1 MPTHMQQMR
10 FLFAP
15 GMTPQT
21 FWTQHPSGAPML
33 VGWAGGP
40 KADAIQDG
48 NQMLAQALRS
58 LERIFSLAV
67 HSLDAKLRN
76 WYMHEWQS
84 DPYTL
89 GAYSYAPIG
98 AVDCSATMAEPVDN
112 TLFFAG
118 EHTDITGH
126 WGTVH
131 GALRSG
137 LRAAQQ
143 VLRASS

>member
-1 MPTHMQQMR
+1 MR
-10 FLFAP
+10 FLFAH
-15 GMTPQT
+15 GMTPAT
-21 FWTQHPSGAPML
+21 YWTQHPRDIPVLIAWL
-33 VGWAGGP
+33 GGP
-40 KADAIQDG
+40 KADAIRDPRP
-48 NQMLAQALRS
+48 LPAQALRS
-58 LERIFSLAV
+58 LERIFSLPP
-67 HSLDAKLRN
+67 HSLDAELRN
-76 WYMHEWQS
+76 WHTHDWQS

-89 GAYSYAPIG
+89 GAYSYAPVG
-98 AVDCSATMAEPVDN
+98 ASTAPQQWRSRVEN

-143 VLRASS
+143 VLSEY

>member
-1 MPTHMQQMR
+1 
-10 FLFAP
+10 
-15 GMTPQT
+15 MTPAVY
-21 FWTQHPSGAPML
+21 WTQHPRETPML
-33 VGWAGGP
+33 VGWVGGP
-40 KADAIQDG
+40 KADARR
-48 NQMLAQALRS
+48 QMQNSFSPRLCVRS
-58 LERIFSLAV
+58 SASSRSPPQ
-67 HSLDAKLRN
+67 SLDAELRN
-76 WYMHEWQS
+76 WYLHDWQS

-89 GAYSYAPIG
+89 GAYSYAPVG
-98 AVDCSATMAEPVDN
+98 AVDCSAEMANPVDN

-143 VLRASS
+143 LLSASS

>member
-1 MPTHMQQMR
+1 MR
-10 FLFAP
+10 FLFGP

-21 FWTQHPSGAPML
+21 FWTQHPSDTPML
-33 VGWAGGP
+33 IGWAGGP
-40 KADAIQDG
+40 EADAMDHP
-48 NQMLAQALRS
+48 NQMLPQALRS
-58 LERIFSLAV
+58 LERIFSLPPQ
-67 HSLDAKLRN
+67 SLDAELRN
-76 WYMHEWQS
+76 WYMHDWQT

-89 GAYSYAPIG
+89 GAYSYAPVG
-98 AVDCSATMAEPVDN
+98 AVDCSAEMAKPVDN

-143 VLRASS
+143 VLSASS

>member
-1 MPTHMQQMR
+1 
-10 FLFAP
+10 
-15 GMTPQT
+15 
-21 FWTQHPSGAPML
+21 ML
-33 VGWAGGP
+33 VGWVGGP
-40 KADAIQDG
+40 KADAVSNAEQF
-48 NQMLAQALRS
+48 LAQALRS
-58 LERIFSLAV
+58 LERIFSLAPR
-67 HSLDAKLRN
+67 SLDAELRN
-76 WYMHEWQS
+76 WHLHDWQS

-89 GAYSYAPIG
+89 GAYSYAPVG
-98 AVDCSATMAEPVDN
+98 AVDCSAEMAKPVDN

-143 VLRASS
+143 VLSASS